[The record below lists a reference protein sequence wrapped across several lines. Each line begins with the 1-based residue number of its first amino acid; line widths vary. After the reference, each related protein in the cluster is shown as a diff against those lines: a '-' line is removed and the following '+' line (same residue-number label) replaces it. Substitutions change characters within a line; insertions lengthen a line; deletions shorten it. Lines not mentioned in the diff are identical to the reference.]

1 MKEDGELQMMC
12 WLFLKHHMLPSSYRK
27 LGTGEKIIIRAFFL
41 AYQEETEK
49 LNNQI
54 GGR

>member
-1 MKEDGELQMMC
+1 MMS

-41 AYQEETEK
+41 AYQEEAAR
-49 LNNQI
+49 LNKAI
-54 GGR
+54 ERR